1 MRKIYRIH
9 GDNIVE
15 CERIA
20 NLIINEVHPR
30 NVEKTLIS
38 PATISESINFY
49 YSGKY
54 FEWSLEL
61 LPGFNKAGRSRWKG
75 DIFKSL
81 RENGSFLDETP
92 DAIITAI
99 DNDKEKILC
108 AIEFCSA
115 LQAGNQA
122 WQRSGRAFSTGR
134 TGCPYIYI
142 VDFVKYELDP

>member
-30 NVEKTLIS
+30 NVEKLSFS

-61 LPGFNKAGRSRWKG
+61 LLDLIKLAALAG
-75 DIFKSL
+75 
-81 RENGSFLDETP
+81 
-92 DAIITAI
+92 
-99 DNDKEKILC
+99 KEI
-108 AIEFCSA
+108 SS
-115 LQAGNQA
+115 NH
-122 WQRSGRAFSTGR
+122 
-134 TGCPYIYI
+134 
-142 VDFVKYELDP
+142 